1 MRNFILAALPDL
13 RLQEHHGELRTA
25 GFSAA
30 GDFPRPEH
38 AVKAVAQVFDFERC
52 KAIELVAGGSWV
64 EAQCVGK
71 ACF

>member
-1 MRNFILAALPDL
+1 L
-13 RLQEHHGELRTA
+13 
-25 GFSAA
+25 GFSVLQALLQALGEPVLNGA
-30 GDFPRPEH
+30 G
-38 AVKAVAQVFDFERC
+38 VAQLLDFERF